1 MLTKDDNFNK
11 ALVDKTKEVNVN
23 EINRSGSNFNAQL
36 KIERILTQMTE
47 IQTQTQAE
55 LKKQVLSEDEREL
68 IKDLGWVNNC

>member
-23 EINRSGSNFNAQL
+23 EINRSGSNFNAQP